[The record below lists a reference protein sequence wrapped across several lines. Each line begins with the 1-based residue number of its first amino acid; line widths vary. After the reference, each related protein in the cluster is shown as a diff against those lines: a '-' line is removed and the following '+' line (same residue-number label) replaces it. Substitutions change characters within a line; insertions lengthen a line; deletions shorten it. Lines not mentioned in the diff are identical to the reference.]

1 MIDASIGRILFI
13 IITALIGMFGLS
25 VALEGYGFNFTGIL
39 HGSKKPAALIK
50 ALDIIERVLFA
61 IAGLLC
67 VIPETRSD
75 IIGLSMIAVLIA
87 YQLITKRILLTKK
100 Q

>member
-1 MIDASIGRILFI
+1 M
-13 IITALIGMFGLS
+13 IGMFGLS

-39 HGSKKPAALIK
+39 HNSKKSKGLVLT
-50 ALDIIERVLFA
+50 LDVIERVLFA

-75 IIGLSMIAVLIA
+75 IIGLIMMAVLIA
-87 YQLITKRILLTKK
+87 YQLIAKRILLTTK